1 MNKKFSTLLAGLML
15 ATAFSAGA
23 QVKKYE
29 SGKSYLIGNDSYVL
43 TVGSTAGSNYGE
55 LDVIP
60 RSLVNSSIQTT
71 NEALWTVSFT
81 EGVSGNAPKFTFI
94 NKATG
99 LALSVDASK
108 ADETTKVIPNE
119 IAGSVSE
126 WLNTPLTD
134 NGNSVLPLSPLYSY
148 TKANEVVYFDI
159 DASNNLVIKLGSPT
173 DAQAVGDFRPYEAAI
188 INNLT
193 ADDLNTQLQ
202 TAPKSE
208 WFNLTFKEDAT
219 DGNNLFVNTSLQA
232 EDATV
237 VNPGTSNEVKY
248 VKLIAKDVKTVTDEN
263 GEVLTPYIVVDT
275 AYYNGTEA
283 SRSLVQ
289 FTYANENEKR
299 NVNGLKRLSSSY
311 EYNFAY
317 DPTEDRLIIKSRG
330 YLKKVDRYTVDA
342 AEGTTTQWGDGTG
355 AADEMVE
362 NAYIRLAELLST
374 RVITVAAEEASA
386 TPDPNNDPD
395 NEAYGMNTIVTIG
408 VNANTYVPTTIE
420 EGLYLIKVHTNG
432 YNEDGQ
438 KRTDFVDGA
447 YWIANLGGT
456 FGYIEQAKNQNFDHM
471 PAAQWY
477 VKQNGTSATAP
488 VEITN
493 REFFDSEYNENLN
506 LSVWKSGQ
514 LFKAGDNVFF
524 AGGDTLEFVKVSDAS
539 KKDAKL
545 GYKYVTNEEASV
557 ETYVFNYL
565 HGLSLDKG
573 LNTPAGKD
581 SIVRVDE
588 TGEKAQ
594 FRLVPVVVDDSY
606 GLQLDEK
613 ETGIAN
619 LIRNVYYIK
628 AYDSSKFGGE
638 DRYLNYDETLKKYVM
653 SSTPQAFFLKENN
666 DVEGTHYYA
675 LVEANFVYRNISGSG
690 WYTAEEVAKG
700 KDAEDVNGY
709 LPVYDKDGEFIVNDA
724 VKTDYYLYEKKSDG
738 TFALKKVGTY
748 ENKANIYGTA
758 PYQYILSATAQYASN
773 KVSVDDNSLD
783 LTQGSLDDK
792 FNGYQEIRTSAFAVE
807 ADDSPLY
814 RRFNGVV
821 PGTNGAEANYGTEA
835 NAPLQ
840 LKFFRFNN
848 DAEFLAENS
857 KASNAYRDEL
867 KDNSISFLG
876 VNNEYQFN
884 EADTLSYTFYVDTAY
899 VRNNTRMPQ
908 YMLAVR
914 PQFVEGDTIWCQDP
928 NHKTHADS
936 LNCYHT
942 KIYPSFTRAMYL
954 FNAQD
959 SVTAKNADYEGK
971 AAYGAQGYTR
981 LAFIDAI
988 HANDTL
994 YILKDK
1000 NLANDQIDFRNADLF
1015 AQKIALGNNMHKNV
1029 VFQFRLIDDS
1039 NLRFLIESET
1049 QEGGKAVLNAD
1060 LTTARIAPEMGGWVK
1075 IQNGVPVIAHYNS
1088 FNEAIAQAE
1097 IFDVTD
1103 EIEFAPTAND
1113 EISVEEGVS
1122 VVAGN
1127 GEVTIQGAAGKTVVI
1142 TNILGKAVANTVL
1155 TSDNQTIAVPA
1166 GVVAVAVEG
1175 EEAVKAIVK

>member
-15 ATAFSAGA
+15 ASAFTAGA
-23 QVKKYE
+23 QTAVKKYE
-29 SGKSYLIGNDSYVL
+29 NGKSYLLSADISGTKYAL
-43 TVGSTAGSNYGE
+43 TVESDATDPDYGK
-55 LDVIP
+55 LGV
-60 RSLVNSSIQTT
+60 VNQSVVKNTIQST

-99 LALSVDASK
+99 LTLSLNTTDENEDGTVDVLK
-108 ADETTKVIPNE
+108 
-119 IAGSVSE
+119 IAGSISE
-126 WLNTPLTD
+126 WLNTSMTD
-134 NGNSVLPLSPLYSY
+134 NGNNVLVAAPLYSY
-148 TKANEVVYFDI
+148 IEANKVVYLDI
-159 DASNNLVIKLGSPT
+159 TSGALTAKIGSP
-173 DAQAVGDFRPYEAAI
+173 DAAARANAKFAPYEAAVI
-188 INNLT
+188 ENLT
-193 ADDLNTQLQ
+193 ANDLNTQLQ
-202 TAPKSE
+202 TAKE
-208 WFNLTFKEDAT
+208 GWFNLTFNRDVTTA
-219 DGNNLFVNTSLQA
+219 GNNLFANTSLKA
-232 EDATV
+232 V
-237 VNPGTSNEVKY
+237 EVENDDETDTDVY
-248 VKLIAKDVKTVTDEN
+248 VKLIAKDKKVKDAN
-263 GEVLTPYIVVDT
+263 GKDVDAYIVVDT
-275 AYYNGTEA
+275 AYYAGSENSGA
-283 SRSLVQ
+283 LVK
-289 FTYANENEKR
+289 FTYANPAEKK
-299 NVNGLKRLSSSY
+299 NVNDVGRFDDSY

-317 DPTEDRLIIKSRG
+317 DPTENRLLIKSKG
-330 YLKKVDRYTVDA
+330 YLKKLADPRTSGFA
-342 AEGTTTQWGDGTG
+342 GGNMTEWGDGTNTDDQKVSG
-355 AADEMVE
+355 
-362 NAYIRLAELLST
+362 AYIRLAELTSA
-374 RVITVAAEEASA
+374 REITVAGDKLG
-386 TPDPNNDPD
+386 TGLDPVTDPA
-395 NEAYGMNTIVTIG
+395 NGMLTTVTIG
-408 VNANTYVPTTIE
+408 VNANTYVPTTIA
-420 EGLYLIKVHTNG
+420 EGLYLIKV
-432 YNEDGQ
+432 
-438 KRTDFVDGA
+438 RTAGSTEVVDGS
-447 YWIANLGGT
+447 YFIANLGGA
-456 FGYIEQAKNQNFDHM
+456 FGYVEQAKNQNFDHM
-471 PAAQWY
+471 PAAHWY

-493 REFFDSEYNENLN
+493 REFFDNPKNTTYTL
-506 LSVWKSGQ
+506 SGQ
-514 LFKAGDNVFF
+514 LFKAGSNVFF

-565 HGLSLDKG
+565 HGLSLEKG

-594 FRLVPVVVDDSY
+594 FRLISVVTDDSY
-606 GLQLDEK
+606 GLQLNEK

-675 LVEANFVYRNISGSG
+675 LVEANFRATTSGLSYLYSPEYAGKETAGLSTLANAGSAYVYNEDGTLIVADASNI
-690 WYTAEEVAKG
+690 EEVYAYK
-700 KDAEDVNGY
+700 AVNGVVTLAKLTQEVPSY
-709 LPVYDKDGEFIVNDA
+709 ETDG
-724 VKTDYYLYEKKSDG
+724 
-738 TFALKKVGTY
+738 
-748 ENKANIYGTA
+748 
-758 PYQYILSATAQYASN
+758 YASH

-783 LTQGSLDDK
+783 LTQGSIEDK
-792 FNGYQEIRTSAFAVE
+792 FDGNTEIRTSAFAVV

-876 VNNEYQFN
+876 VNNEYQFG

-1000 NLANDQIDFRNADLF
+1000 SLANDQIDFRNADLF

-1097 IFDVTD
+1097 IFDVTN

>member
-23 QVKKYE
+23 QVEKYE
-29 SGKSYLIGNDSYVL
+29 NGKSYLLVTKAGQSPVEYAL
-43 TVGSTAGSNYGE
+43 TVESNATDEQENYGE
-55 LDVIP
+55 LKLIKKDEVK
-60 RSLVNSSIQTT
+60 NSITST

-99 LALSVDASK
+99 LTLSLNTTDKDKDGDVDDLK
-108 ADETTKVIPNE
+108 
-119 IAGSVSE
+119 IAGSISE
-126 WLNTPLTD
+126 WLNTSMTD
-134 NGNSVLPLSPLYSY
+134 NGDSPLSAAPLYSY
-148 TKANEVVYFDI
+148 IEANKVVYFGV
-159 DASNNLVIKLGSPT
+159 DADSENALIAKIGSP
-173 DAQAVGDFRPYEAAI
+173 DDLDGAAKFAPYEAEI

-193 ADDLNTQLQ
+193 ASDLNTQLQ

-208 WFNLTFKEDAT
+208 WFNLTFNRDVTTA
-219 DGNNLFVNTSLQA
+219 GNNLFANTSLKA
-232 EDATV
+232 V
-237 VNPGTSNEVKY
+237 EVENDDETDTDVY
-248 VKLIAKDVKTVTDEN
+248 VKLIAKDKKVKDAN
-263 GEVLTPYIVVDT
+263 GKDVDAYIVVDT
-275 AYYNGTEA
+275 AYYAGSENSGA
-283 SRSLVQ
+283 LVK
-289 FTYANENEKR
+289 FTYANPAEKE
-299 NVNGLKRLSSSY
+299 NVNGVGRFEDSY

-317 DPTEDRLIIKSRG
+317 DPTENRLLIKSKG
-330 YLKKVDRYTVDA
+330 YLKKLSPKKELSDGNMT
-342 AEGTTTQWGDGTG
+342 EWGDGSATYGDTDNNSVADNVVTG
-355 AADEMVE
+355 
-362 NAYIRLAELLST
+362 AYIRLAELTSA
-374 RVITVAAEEASA
+374 REITVAGAPLGADK
-386 TPDPNNDPD
+386 DPVEDKEN
-395 NEAYGMNTIVTIG
+395 GMLTTVTIG
-408 VNANTYVPTTIE
+408 VNANTYVPTTIA
-420 EGLYLIKVHTNG
+420 EGLYLIKV
-432 YNEDGQ
+432 
-438 KRTDFVDGA
+438 RTAGSTEVVDGS
-447 YWIANLGGT
+447 YFIANLGGA
-456 FGYIEQAKNQNFDHM
+456 FGYVEQAKNQNFDHM

-493 REFFDSEYNENLN
+493 REFFDNPKNTTYTL
-506 LSVWKSGQ
+506 SGQ
-514 LFKAGDNVFF
+514 LFKAGSNVFF

-565 HGLSLDKG
+565 HGLSLEKG

-594 FRLVPVVVDDSY
+594 FRLISVVTDDSY
-606 GLQLDEK
+606 GLQLNEK

-675 LVEANFVYRNISGSG
+675 LVEANFRATSSGLNYLYSPEYAGKETAGLSTLANAGSAYVYNEDGTLIVADASKI
-690 WYTAEEVAKG
+690 EEVYAYK
-700 KDAEDVNGY
+700 AVNGVVTLAKLTQEVPSY
-709 LPVYDKDGEFIVNDA
+709 ETDG
-724 VKTDYYLYEKKSDG
+724 
-738 TFALKKVGTY
+738 
-748 ENKANIYGTA
+748 
-758 PYQYILSATAQYASN
+758 YASH

-783 LTQGSLDDK
+783 LTQGSIEDK
-792 FNGYQEIRTSAFAVE
+792 FYGTMEIRTSAFAVV

-835 NAPLQ
+835 NGPLQ

-876 VNNEYQFN
+876 VNNEYQFG

-1000 NLANDQIDFRNADLF
+1000 SLANDQIDFRNADLF

-1097 IFDVTD
+1097 IFDVTN

>member
-15 ATAFSAGA
+15 ASAFSAGA
-23 QVKKYE
+23 QEVNKYE
-29 SGKSYLIGNDSYVL
+29 NGKAYLLGNANYVL
-43 TVGSTAGSNYGE
+43 SVNSDATDPDNYGR
-55 LDVIP
+55 LTAVPKADVD
-60 RSLVNSSIQTT
+60 NSIKAT

-81 EGVSGNAPKFTFI
+81 EGVSGNAPKFTFV

-99 LALSVDASK
+99 LPLSLDVTGKKVGDNVDLK
-108 ADETTKVIPNE
+108 
-119 IAGSVSE
+119 IAGSITE
-126 WLNTPLTD
+126 WLNTSMTVAGDDPETD
-134 NGNSVLPLSPLYSY
+134 FLQVAPLYSY

-159 DASNNLVIKLGSPT
+159 DNSGNLTATIGTP
-173 DAQAVGDFRPYEAAI
+173 DQAQAVKDFAPDYAGI
-188 INNLT
+188 IENLT
-193 ADDLNTQLQ
+193 ASDLNTQLQ

-208 WFNLTFKEDAT
+208 WFNLTFNRDVTTA
-219 DGNNLFVNTSLQA
+219 GNNLFANTELKA
-232 EDATV
+232 EDASTV
-237 VNPGTSNEVKY
+237 TVKGITTKY
-248 VKLIAKDVKTVTDEN
+248 VSLIAKGQTVKDEN
-263 GEVLTPYIVVDT
+263 GKDVDAYIVVDT
-275 AYYNGTEA
+275 AYYAGSENSGA
-283 SRSLVQ
+283 LVK
-289 FTYANENEKR
+289 FTYANKDEKK
-299 NVNGLKRLSSSY
+299 NANGLGRLDESY

-317 DPTEDRLIIKSRG
+317 DPTENRLLIKSKG
-330 YLKKVDRYTVDA
+330 YLKKLDEPRTSGFKGGNMT
-342 AEGTTTQWGDGTG
+342 EWGDGSD
-355 AADEMVE
+355 ANDKKVS
-362 NAYIRLAELLST
+362 NAYIRLAELTSA
-374 RVITVAAEEASA
+374 REITVAGAELAKGK
-386 TPDPNNDPD
+386 DPVDDKEN
-395 NEAYGMNTIVTIG
+395 GMLTTVTIG
-408 VNANTYVPTTIE
+408 VNANTYVPTTIA
-420 EGLYLIKVHTNG
+420 EGLYLIKV
-432 YNEDGQ
+432 
-438 KRTDFVDGA
+438 RTAGSTEVVDGS
-447 YWIANLGGT
+447 YFIANLGGA
-456 FGYIEQAKNQNFDHM
+456 FGYVEQAKNQNFDHM

-488 VEITN
+488 VKITN
-493 REFFDSEYNENLN
+493 REFFDDPKSTSYTL
-506 LSVWKSGQ
+506 SGQ
-514 LFKAGDNVFF
+514 LFKAGSNVFF
-524 AGGDTLEFVKVSDAS
+524 AGGDTLEFVKVSAES
-539 KKDAKL
+539 QKDAKL

-565 HGLSLDKG
+565 HGLSLEKG

-594 FRLVPVVVDDSY
+594 FRLISVVTDDSY
-606 GLQLDEK
+606 GLQLNEK

-675 LVEANFVYRNISGSG
+675 LVEANFRATTSGLSYLYSPEYAGKEIAGLSTLADADFAYVYNEDGTLIVADASNI
-690 WYTAEEVAKG
+690 EEVYAYK
-700 KDAEDVNGY
+700 AVNGVVT
-709 LPVYDKDGEFIVNDA
+709 LAKLTQTVP
-724 VKTDYYLYEKKSDG
+724 T
-738 TFALKKVGTY
+738 
-748 ENKANIYGTA
+748 YGTDG
-758 PYQYILSATAQYASN
+758 YASH

-783 LTQGSLDDK
+783 LTQGSIEDK
-792 FNGYQEIRTSAFAVE
+792 FYGTTEIRTSAFAVE

-1000 NLANDQIDFRNADLF
+1000 SLANDQIDFRNADLF

>member
-29 SGKSYLIGNDSYVL
+29 NGKSYLLVTKAGQSPVEYAL
-43 TVGSTAGSNYGE
+43 TVESNATDEQENYGE
-55 LDVIP
+55 LKLIEKDEVK
-60 RSLVNSSIQTT
+60 NSITST

-99 LALSVDASK
+99 LTLSLNTTDKDKDGDVDDLK
-108 ADETTKVIPNE
+108 
-119 IAGSVSE
+119 IAGSISE
-126 WLNTPLTD
+126 WLNTSMTD
-134 NGNSVLPLSPLYSY
+134 NGDKPLSAAPLYSY
-148 TKANEVVYFDI
+148 IEANKVVYLDI
-159 DASNNLVIKLGSPT
+159 TGSALTAKIGSP
-173 DAQAVGDFRPYEAAI
+173 DAAARASAKFAPYEAAVI
-188 INNLT
+188 ENLT
-193 ADDLNTQLQ
+193 ANDLNTQLQ
-202 TAPKSE
+202 TAKE
-208 WFNLTFKEDAT
+208 GWFNLTFNRDVTTA
-219 DGNNLFVNTSLQA
+219 GNNLFANTSLKA
-232 EDATV
+232 EQV
-237 VNPGTSNEVKY
+237 EGENY
-248 VKLIAKDVKTVTDEN
+248 VKLIAKDKKVKDAN
-263 GEVLTPYIVVDT
+263 GKDVDAYIVVDT
-275 AYYNGTEA
+275 AYYAGSENSGA
-283 SRSLVQ
+283 LVK
-289 FTYANENEKR
+289 FTYANPAEKK
-299 NVNGLKRLSSSY
+299 NVNGVGRFEDSY

-317 DPTEDRLIIKSRG
+317 DPTENRLLIKSKG
-330 YLKKVDRYTVDA
+330 YLKKLSSKKELSDGNMT
-342 AEGTTTQWGDGTG
+342 EWGDGTTTYVVDSNSDG
-355 AADEMVE
+355 VVDNAVDD
-362 NAYIRLAELLST
+362 AYIRLAELTSA
-374 RVITVAAEEASA
+374 REITVAGASA
-386 TPDPNNDPD
+386 STTKVDGKENPDDKAN
-395 NEAYGMNTIVTIG
+395 GMLTTVTIG
-408 VNANTYVPTTIE
+408 VNANTYVPTTIA
-420 EGLYLIKVHTNG
+420 EGLYLIKV
-432 YNEDGQ
+432 
-438 KRTDFVDGA
+438 RTAGSTEVVDGS
-447 YWIANLGGT
+447 YFIANLGGA
-456 FGYIEQAKNQNFDHM
+456 FGYVEQAKNQNFDHM

-488 VEITN
+488 VEIKN
-493 REFFDSEYNENLN
+493 REFFDNPKGTSYTL
-506 LSVWKSGQ
+506 SGQ
-514 LFKAGDNVFF
+514 LFKAGSNVFF

-565 HGLSLDKG
+565 HGLSLEKG

-594 FRLVPVVVDDSY
+594 FRLISVVTDDSY
-606 GLQLDEK
+606 GLQLNEK

-666 DVEGTHYYA
+666 DVDGTHYYA
-675 LVEANFVYRNISGSG
+675 LVEANFRVVNKDNASLAYLYSPADAGKKAADVKTLAELNVTEAVVFDEDGNPIVADASKI
-690 WYTAEEVAKG
+690 EEVYGYKKNAEGVVALAKLKSVPTCG
-700 KDAEDVNGY
+700 T
-709 LPVYDKDGEFIVNDA
+709 DG
-724 VKTDYYLYEKKSDG
+724 
-738 TFALKKVGTY
+738 
-748 ENKANIYGTA
+748 
-758 PYQYILSATAQYASN
+758 YASH

-783 LTQGSLDDK
+783 LTQGSIEDK
-792 FNGYQEIRTSAFAVE
+792 FYGSKEIRTSAFAVV

-876 VNNEYQFN
+876 VNNEYQFG

-1000 NLANDQIDFRNADLF
+1000 SLANDQIDFRNADLF

-1122 VVAGN
+1122 VIAGN

>member
-15 ATAFSAGA
+15 ASAFSVGA

-29 SGKSYLIGNDSYVL
+29 NGKSYLIGNGTYVL
-43 TVGSTAGSNYGE
+43 TVNSTPGNTYGD
-55 LDVIP
+55 LSVTAK
-60 RSLVNSSIQTT
+60 SSVNTSIKNT

-81 EGVSGNAPKFTFI
+81 EGVSSNAPKFTFI

-99 LALSVDASK
+99 LTLSVDASK

-173 DAQAVGDFRPYEAAI
+173 DAQAVEDFHPYEADI

-193 ADDLNTQLQ
+193 ANDLNTQLQ
-202 TAPKSE
+202 TAE
-208 WFNLTFKEDAT
+208 AGWFNLAFNRDVTTA
-219 DGNNLFVNTSLQA
+219 GNNLFANTSLKAVEQQSIS
-232 EDATV
+232 DGTV
-237 VNPGTSNEVKY
+237 Y
-248 VKLIAKDVKTVTDEN
+248 VKLKAQKDDDVDKC
-263 GEVLTPYIVVDT
+263 PYIVVDT
-275 AYYNGTEA
+275 AYYAGSENSGA
-283 SRSLVQ
+283 LVK
-289 FTYANENEKR
+289 FTYAKSDDKV
-299 NVNGLKRLSSSY
+299 NVNGLERFEDSY
-311 EYNFAY
+311 YYNFAY
-317 DPTEDRLIIKSRG
+317 DPTENRLLIKSKG
-330 YLKKVDRYTVDA
+330 YLKKLSSKRELPDGNMT
-342 AEGTTTQWGDGTG
+342 EWGDGTE
-355 AADEMVE
+355 ARDQIVQ
-362 NAYIRLAELLST
+362 NAYIRLAELTSA
-374 RVITVAAEEASA
+374 REITVAGASA
-386 TPDPNNDPD
+386 STTKVDGKENPDDKAN
-395 NEAYGMNTIVTIG
+395 GMLTTVTIG
-408 VNANTYVPTTIE
+408 VNANTYVPTTIA
-420 EGLYLIKVHTNG
+420 EGLYLIKV
-432 YNEDGQ
+432 
-438 KRTDFVDGA
+438 RTAGSTKVVDGS
-447 YWIANLGGT
+447 YFIANLGGA
-456 FGYIEQAKNQNFDHM
+456 FGYVEQAKNQNFDHM

-488 VEITN
+488 VEIKN
-493 REFFDSEYNENLN
+493 REFFDNPEGTSYTL
-506 LSVWKSGQ
+506 SGQ
-514 LFKAGDNVFF
+514 LFKAGSNVFF

-565 HGLSLDKG
+565 HGLSLEKG

-594 FRLVPVVVDDSY
+594 FRLISVVTDDSY
-606 GLQLDEK
+606 GLQLNEK

-666 DVEGTHYYA
+666 DVDGTHYYA
-675 LVEANFVYRNISGSG
+675 LVEANFRVVNKDNASLAYLYSPADAGKKAADVKTLAELNVTEAVVFDEDGNPIVADASEI
-690 WYTAEEVAKG
+690 EEVYGYKKNAEGVVALAK
-700 KDAEDVNGY
+700 
-709 LPVYDKDGEFIVNDA
+709 L
-724 VKTDYYLYEKKSDG
+724 KSVP
-738 TFALKKVGTY
+738 T
-748 ENKANIYGTA
+748 YGTDD
-758 PYQYILSATAQYASN
+758 YASH

-783 LTQGSLDDK
+783 LTQGSIEDK
-792 FNGYQEIRTSAFAVE
+792 FYGTMEIRTSAFAVV

-821 PGTNGAEANYGTEA
+821 PGTNNAEANYGTEA

-1000 NLANDQIDFRNADLF
+1000 SLANDQIDFRNADLF

-1122 VVAGN
+1122 VIAGN

>member
-1 MNKKFSTLLAGLML
+1 MNKKFSTLLAGIML
-15 ATAFSAGA
+15 ASAFTAGA
-23 QVKKYE
+23 QTAVKKYE
-29 SGKSYLIGNDSYVL
+29 NGKSYLLSAEVKGTKYAL
-43 TVGSTAGSNYGE
+43 TVESDATDPNYGK
-55 LDVIP
+55 LSVVDANT
-60 RSLVNSSIQTT
+60 VNQSIKST

-94 NKATG
+94 NKATS
-99 LALSVDASK
+99 LTLSLNTTDENEDDVVDDLK
-108 ADETTKVIPNE
+108 
-119 IAGSVSE
+119 IAGSITE
-126 WLNTPLTD
+126 WLNTSMTD
-134 NGNSVLPLSPLYSY
+134 NGDDNLVAAPLYSY
-148 TKANEVVYFDI
+148 IEANKVVYLDI
-159 DASNNLVIKLGSPT
+159 TSGDLTAKIGSP
-173 DAQAVGDFRPYEAAI
+173 DNAGSAAEFAPYEAAI

-193 ADDLNTQLQ
+193 AEDLNTQLQ
-202 TAPKSE
+202 TAKSG
-208 WFNLTFKEDAT
+208 WFNLTFNRDVTTA
-219 DGNNLFVNTSLQA
+219 GNNLFANTSLKA
-232 EDATV
+232 EPAST
-237 VNPGTSNEVKY
+237 NY
-248 VKLIAKDVKTVTDEN
+248 VKLIAKDKKVKDEN
-263 GEVLTPYIVVDT
+263 GKDVDAYIVVDT
-275 AYYNGTEA
+275 AYYAGSENSGA
-283 SRSLVQ
+283 LVK
-289 FTYANENEKR
+289 FTYANLDEKK
-299 NVNGLKRLSSSY
+299 NVNELGRWAASY

-317 DPTEDRLIIKSRG
+317 DPTENRLLIKSKG
-330 YLKKVDRYTVDA
+330 YLKKLDKPRTSGFKGGNMT
-342 AEGTTTQWGDGTG
+342 EWGDGSDATN
-355 AADEMVE
+355 DKKVE
-362 NAYIRLAELLST
+362 NAYIRLAELTSA
-374 RVITVAAEEASA
+374 REITVAGAELANGK
-386 TPDPNNDPD
+386 DPVDDKEN
-395 NEAYGMNTIVTIG
+395 GMLTTVTIG
-408 VNANTYVPTTIE
+408 VNANTYVPTTIA
-420 EGLYLIKVHTNG
+420 EGLYLIKV
-432 YNEDGQ
+432 
-438 KRTDFVDGA
+438 RTAGSTEVVDGS
-447 YWIANLGGT
+447 YFIANLGGA
-456 FGYIEQAKNQNFDHM
+456 FGYVEQAKNQNFDHM

-493 REFFDSEYNENLN
+493 REFFDDPKGTTYTL
-506 LSVWKSGQ
+506 SGQ

-524 AGGDTLEFVKVSDAS
+524 AGGDTLEFVKVSDES
-539 KKDAKL
+539 KKNAKL

-565 HGLSLDKG
+565 HGLSLEKG

-588 TGEKAQ
+588 TGAKAQ
-594 FRLVPVVVDDSY
+594 FRLVSVVTDDSY

-666 DVEGTHYYA
+666 DVDGTHYYA
-675 LVEANFVYRNISGSG
+675 LVEANFRATTSGLNYLYSPADAG
-690 WYTAEEVAKG
+690 KKAADVKTLAELKVTEAVVFDEDGNLIVADASEIEEVYGYKN
-700 KDAEDVNGY
+700 VNGVVT
-709 LPVYDKDGEFIVNDA
+709 LAQLGQA
-724 VKTDYYLYEKKSDG
+724 VPT
-738 TFALKKVGTY
+738 
-748 ENKANIYGTA
+748 YGTDG
-758 PYQYILSATAQYASN
+758 YASH

-783 LTQGSLDDK
+783 LTQGSIDDK
-792 FNGYQEIRTSAFAVE
+792 FDGNTEIRTSAFAVV

-821 PGTNGAEANYGTEA
+821 PGTNGAEANYGSEA

-867 KDNSISFLG
+867 KDNTISFLG

-914 PQFVEGDTIWCQDP
+914 PEFVEGDTIWCQDP

-1000 NLANDQIDFRNADLF
+1000 SLANDQIDFRNADLF

-1103 EIEFAPTAND
+1103 EIEFAPTANED
-1113 EISVEEGVS
+1113 IAVEEGVQ
-1122 VVAGN
+1122 VIAGN
-1127 GEVTIQGAAGKTVVI
+1127 GAVTIQGAAGKTVVI

-1155 TSDNQTIAVPA
+1155 TSDNQTINVPA
-1166 GVVAVAVEG
+1166 GIVTVAVEG

>member
-193 ADDLNTQLQ
+193 AEDLNTQLQ

-232 EDATV
+232 ENATV

-289 FTYANENEKR
+289 FTYANENEKP

-342 AEGTTTQWGDGTG
+342 TEGTTTQWGDGTG
-355 AADEMVE
+355 AADKMVE

-408 VNANTYVPTTIE
+408 VNANTYVPTTIA
-420 EGLYLIKVHTNG
+420 EGLYLIKV
-432 YNEDGQ
+432 
-438 KRTDFVDGA
+438 RTAGSTEVVDGS
-447 YWIANLGGT
+447 YFIANLGGA
-456 FGYIEQAKNQNFDHM
+456 FGYVEQAKNQNFDHM

-493 REFFDSEYNENLN
+493 REFFDNPKNTSYTL
-506 LSVWKSGQ
+506 SGQ
-514 LFKAGDNVFF
+514 LFKAGSNVFF

-565 HGLSLDKG
+565 HGLSLEKG

-594 FRLVPVVVDDSY
+594 FRLISVVTDDSY
-606 GLQLDEK
+606 GLQLNEK

-666 DVEGTHYYA
+666 DVDGTHYYA
-675 LVEANFVYRNISGSG
+675 LVEADFRVVKDNVSLAALYSPADAGKKAADVKTLAQLNVTEAVVFDEDGNPIVADASKI
-690 WYTAEEVAKG
+690 EEVYGYK
-700 KDAEDVNGY
+700 DVNGVVA
-709 LPVYDKDGEFIVNDA
+709 LAKLKNVPTSS
-724 VKTDYYLYEKKSDG
+724 KTDG
-738 TFALKKVGTY
+738 
-748 ENKANIYGTA
+748 
-758 PYQYILSATAQYASN
+758 YASR

-783 LTQGSLDDK
+783 LTQGSIEDK
-792 FNGYQEIRTSAFAVE
+792 FYGTTEIRTSAFAVV

-876 VNNEYQFN
+876 VNNEYQFG

-1000 NLANDQIDFRNADLF
+1000 SLANDQIDFRNADLF